1 VGRRFGMDPLADLVT
16 GHADE
21 EDESIRQRPEL
32 ALTDQR
38 LEALDYWSKDPWR
51 FLTGKDPDTGEP
63 IIRTIDQKDKRQ
75 PIKAFPAH
83 LDYLHYYADVLESE
97 RYVQTEKA
105 SQMIVSTMTLL
116 LTLWRSSY
124 KLAYKSLLSKHK
136 EEEASQLLDEKIR
149 QVWLLMPE
157 WLRVAL
163 PLTLKPKNK
172 ITWSKTGASILGL
185 PENAAAADA
194 RGQTY
199 NCGLVDEACWQDN
212 LAATLSAMLPRA
224 GQVVFWSTPSPGGEG
239 QRIFRE
245 YLADDP
251 ITLHPG
257 LVALKKKY
265 VHVQGMTLRRNE
277 ARNITIVR
285 IEHTADPAKRSR
297 AWLTEAARPYPSK
310 QDFRREILLDHSAQA
325 GKPFY
330 PAFAENQKRYIATYQ
345 TRRLIHAPVVRGWD
359 AGKRN
364 PACCWLQ
371 WSRRSR
377 RAIVWN
383 EIAGKDIDMYAFR
396 DLVKYLS
403 GQLSYDSLVAHTTA
417 AGTNRAYE
425 LLEELK
431 LDKRYPEPPW
441 YSGPGHSFLDIG
453 GHEFVRPG
461 PGLTKADEPQVAA
474 EILALGDIYIQ
485 PPYSFKKSRYE
496 IIRSLSKMRPDDRPG
511 ILLDPACPV
520 LIRGLCGE
528 IVYGK
533 ATEAKPEP
541 SDPVSNFYS
550 HLHDALG
557 YALVNTVALEHAE
570 YFATTAEGELKM
582 PDLDEEQTEVLE
594 SYLTG
599 EL

>member
-1 VGRRFGMDPLADLVT
+1 MDPLADLVT

-63 IIRTIDQKDKRQ
+63 IIRTVDQRDKQ
-75 PIKAFPAH
+75 PIKAYPSH
-83 LDYLHYYADVLESE
+83 LAYCHYMLDVLESE
-97 RYVQTEKA
+97 PYLLIEKC
-105 SQMIVSTMTLL
+105 SQMIVSTNILL
-116 LTLWRSSY
+116 WSAWRCAFRDKWSV
-124 KLAYKSLLSKHK
+124 LLSKHT
-136 EEEASQLLDEKIR
+136 EDEANLLLKQKIGDPWEYLPD
-149 QVWLLMPE
+149 WLKLAIPC
-157 WLRVAL
+157 RI
-163 PLTLKPKNK
+163 KPANRAIFDKK
-172 ITWSKTGASILGL
+172 GSTVVGL
-185 PENAAAADA
+185 PENAAKGRA

-199 NCGLVDEACWQDN
+199 NTGLIDEAEWVEETEN
-212 LAATLSAMLPRA
+212 ILSAMIPRG
-224 GQVVFWSTPSPGGEG
+224 GQVILWSTPGLGRGAE
-239 QRIFRE
+239 IFRRF
-245 YLADDP
+245 LADDP
-251 ITLHPG
+251 ITLHPR
-257 LVALKKKY
+257 LMDLKKKY
-265 VHVQGMTLRRNE
+265 VHVKGMSLRRNE
-277 ARNITIVR
+277 PKNFTILR
-285 IEHTADPAKRSR
+285 IEHYADP
-297 AWLTEAARPYPSK
+297 SK
-310 QDFRREILLDHSAQA
+310 NDKWAENLRRTFTSDVEFRREFKIDRSTHA

-330 PAFAENQKRYIATYQ
+330 PAFAQYPKRYIATYK

-496 IIRSLSKMRPDDRPG
+496 IIRSLSKMRPDDKPG

-541 SDPVSNFYS
+541 SDPASNFYS